1 MEADMFLDEV
11 LSRVKEFLASSQT
24 EDEIRPSDSHTSLS
38 RTSDL
43 KLPLEGRGLDA
54 ALDDIE
60 AGPATFCSNN
70 SSWFHEP
77 ALGWAFPSLQSLESW
92 LLLRQILRCI
102 LTRLR
107 QLLL

>member
-1 MEADMFLDEV
+1 MQLFNLCIKKCILHRKFSLERMATFKDWFLQSRPMETDLFLDEV

-43 KLPLEGRGLDA
+43 QLPLEGRGLDA

-60 AGPATFCSNN
+60 
-70 SSWFHEP
+70 
-77 ALGWAFPSLQSLESW
+77 QV
-92 LLLRQILRCI
+92 LRHSVR
-102 LTRLR
+102 TT
-107 QLLL
+107 